1 MYGSFLDDLQAAY
14 IFVHIESNDI
24 LERYFSLLVQFY
36 QRFVHA

>member
-1 MYGSFLDDLQAAY
+1 MVAFWMIFRQAY